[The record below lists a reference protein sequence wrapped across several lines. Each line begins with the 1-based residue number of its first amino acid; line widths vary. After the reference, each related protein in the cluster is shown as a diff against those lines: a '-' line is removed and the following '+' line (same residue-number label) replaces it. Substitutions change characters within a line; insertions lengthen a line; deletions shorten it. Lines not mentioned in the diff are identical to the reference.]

1 MGLGEVLC
9 EPSAKLNY
17 IYFPTTAI
25 VSLLYVL
32 DGGASTEIA
41 VVSNEGILALPIN
54 FGMKNLIAIKK

>member
-1 MGLGEVLC
+1 MGLGES
-9 EPSAKLNY
+9 SAKLNY
-17 IYFPTTAI
+17 SYFPTTAI

-54 FGMKNLIAIKK
+54 FGMKSLIAIKK

>member
-1 MGLGEVLC
+1 MGLDEGLC

-17 IYFPTTAI
+17 IYFPTTTI

-54 FGMKNLIAIKK
+54 FGMKSLIAIKK

>member
-1 MGLGEVLC
+1 MGLGEVIC

-17 IYFPTTAI
+17 IYFSTAAI

-32 DGGASTEIA
+32 ESRASAEIT
-41 VVSNEGILALPIN
+41 VISNEAILALPMN

>member
-9 EPSAKLNY
+9 KPSAKLNY

-32 DGGASTEIA
+32 ESRASAEIT
-41 VVSNEGILALPIN
+41 VIGNEGILALPVN
-54 FGMKNLIAIKK
+54 FGMKYLIAIKK